1 MARLRFLA
9 SLLSI
14 AFGTTGCN
22 GLVYFPSRH
31 LYDVPRAA
39 HRDVVFEAKDGVGLH
54 GWYFPPANGEAPRAT
69 IVQFH
74 GNAGNVTS
82 HYRSLAWVVRDGY
95 AFFTFDYRGYG
106 RSGGVPTRRGVYLDA
121 LAALDW
127 ALSDA
132 PPGTLARDVV
142 LHGQSLGGAVLL
154 RALADVEDR
163 QRIRAVVIESSFAS
177 YQEAAAGVLYRTPLL
192 APLTGFAY
200 ALTND
205 DYAPAAYVAGV
216 SPIPLLV
223 IHDVFDDVVSFRH
236 GASLYRLGAA
246 PKRFWVTHRGG
257 HVRSTEDL
265 DLRRALLAWLEAA
278 QPAAK

>member
-1 MARLRFLA
+1 MERLCFLA

-14 AFGTTGCN
+14 AFGATGCN

-31 LYDVPRAA
+31 LYGIPRAA
-39 HRDVVFEAKDGVGLH
+39 YRDVVLEAKDGVGIH

-74 GNAGNVTS
+74 GNAGNISS
-82 HYRSLAWVVRDGY
+82 HYRSLAWVVQEGY

-127 ALSDA
+127 TLSDA
-132 PPGTLARDVV
+132 PSGTLGRDVV
-142 LHGQSLGGAVLL
+142 LYGQSLGGAVLL

-163 QRIRAVVIESSFAS
+163 KRVRAVVIESSFAS

-192 APLTGFAY
+192 APFTGFAY

-223 IHDVFDDVVSFRH
+223 IHDVFDDVVSYRH
-236 GASLYRLGAA
+236 GVSLYRLGAA
-246 PKRFWVTHRGG
+246 PKRFWATHRGG
-257 HVRSTEDL
+257 HVRSTEDF
-265 DLRRALLAWLEAA
+265 DLRRALLAWLEAPPSA
-278 QPAAK
+278 VK

>member
-1 MARLRFLA
+1 MRGLRFLA
-9 SLLSI
+9 SLLWI
-14 AFGTTGCN
+14 ALGATGCN

-31 LYDVPRAA
+31 LYAVPRAA
-39 HRDVVFEAKDGVGLH
+39 HRDVVFEAEDGVELH
-54 GWYFPPANGEAPRAT
+54 GWYFPPANGVVPRAT

-74 GNAGNVTS
+74 GNAGNITS
-82 HYRSLAWVVRDGY
+82 HYRSLAWVVDDGY

-132 PPGTLARDVV
+132 PRGTLARDVV

-154 RALADVEDR
+154 RALADIEDR

-192 APLTGFAY
+192 APFTGFAY

-223 IHDVFDDVVSFRH
+223 IHDVFDDVVPLGH

-257 HVRSTEDL
+257 HVRSTDDL
-265 DLRRALLAWLEAA
+265 DLRRALLAWLETP
-278 QPAAK
+278 QSAAK